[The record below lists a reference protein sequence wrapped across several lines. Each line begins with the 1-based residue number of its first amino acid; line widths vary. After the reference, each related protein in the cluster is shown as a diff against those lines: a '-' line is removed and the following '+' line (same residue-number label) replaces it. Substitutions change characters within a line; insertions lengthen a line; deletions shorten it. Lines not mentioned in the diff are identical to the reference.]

1 MEYNPKHDID
11 SITYLKKQWDDA
23 DKAGE
28 TEKKKKIAQSGRI
41 YYERLRGNGYNTVAN
56 NLSQRGFEDAV
67 KYAKDYYTKTGRS
80 QFRDYMYNKGK
91 EYGMNQADIDKLIGW
106 DDTTGE
112 VRFGGKNIGKPD
124 GIADN
129 RSYFKTD
136 YMDNVWNDYVKSNN
150 ITHTD
155 EQLAAMNSE
164 SVKDKYDKLFNTTLD
179 DREYLKDTND
189 KYLDFAYKYNP
200 YESGVGKTAK
210 KYFDYMGD
218 EASRNAIADGAA
230 SNGGNIDSFAAA
242 NAARQQLAFDTAAF
256 NAVQQDF
263 SARLSAAKDK
273 LQNMGVQFQG
283 IRQDALAQIESQGN
297 EAQRHS
303 NNAETKKLNN
313 QTIENDKVDNLATEA
328 SVTGYIPTEWQ
339 NKNNPY
345 LDANGNVKNLN
356 IDYNARITA
365 LEKEFAN
372 TTDEKTKADIKQEI
386 SWLNTA
392 RAIKAEL
399 PQYAKWANDR
409 PIIHGTKE
417 RTSAFYL
424 DDKNLNNDLRK
435 NENDNTTDR
444 YISDN
449 NLSGTKYTADKNLEG
464 IKDTNKTAVTT
475 TGMNNA
481 SAERITNA
489 NNQTELAL
497 ANANNTSAET
507 IAGMTVSNSASN
519 SKPQLSL
526 AQTKDALEMGEVN
539 QRTIDAYNYYMGT
552 SYTVDNP
559 PPIADTSVKGS
570 GGAVSKKKSTVTDTT
585 AKNVAKMLND
595 EYQEKYGV
603 NAVKTKG
610 YGTYQLDNAESA
622 YVIKRIADST
632 FTDDEK
638 AELFNRFNITQD
650 QLYDFS
656 KDKHYK

>member
-150 ITHTD
+150 INRTN
-155 EQLAAMNSE
+155 EQDAAILRSDI
-164 SVKDKYDKLFNTTLD
+164 KDKYDKLFNMTLD
-179 DREYLKDTND
+179 NNKNYLQEEKDFRDTV
-189 KYLDFAYKYNP
+189 LKYNP
-200 YESGVGKTAK
+200 YESSVGESAK
-210 KYFDYMGD
+210 KYFDYLGD

-256 NAVQQDF
+256 NAIQQDF
-263 SARLSAAKDK
+263 QYRIGTMKDSLSRIGVQMGAREDSARST
-273 LQNMGVQFQG
+273 
-283 IRQDALAQIESQGN
+283 IESQRDTGLAYDKMD
-297 EAQRHS
+297 E
-303 NNAETKKLNN
+303 EKKLNAQN
-313 QTIENDKVDNLATEA
+313 IENDKVANLATKA
-328 SVTGYIPTEWQ
+328 GVTGYIPTEWQ
-339 NKNNPY
+339 NESNPY
-345 LDANGNVKNLN
+345 LDADGNVKNLN

-365 LEKEFAN
+365 LEKEFAD

-409 PIIHGTKE
+409 PIIHGAKE
-417 RTSAFYL
+417 RTSAFIL
-424 DDKNLNNDLRK
+424 DNKQLDNDLKK
-435 NENDNTTDR
+435 NENDNATDR

-449 NLSGTKYTADKNLEG
+449 SLTASKYSDDKNLEG
-464 IKDTNKTAVTT
+464 IQDTNKAAITKA
-475 TGMNNA
+475 GMDNA
-481 SAERITNA
+481 SAENIAKIEASSNKYDTDA
-489 NNQTELAL
+489 N
-497 ANANNTSAET
+497 
-507 IAGMTVSNSASN
+507 
-519 SKPQLSL
+519 LSL
-526 AQTKDALEMGEVN
+526 ATMQLAATSDTPSLTFKEVENLLKAGETSQSV
-539 QRTIDAYNYYMGT
+539 IDMYNK
-552 SYTVDNP
+552 YTNSKYTTDNP
-559 PPIADTSVKGS
+559 PPIVNSGS
-570 GGAVSKKKSTVTDTT
+570 SSSSSSSGSSKKKSTVTNTVVKDI
-585 AKNVAKMLND
+585 AKMLND
-595 EYQEKYGV
+595 DYQEKYGV

-610 YGTYQLDNAESA
+610 YGTYQLDNAESS
-622 YVIKRIADST
+622 YVINRIANSA